1 MKKPFKIIIID
12 SFKNDCW
19 YKDMLGEVIEV
30 RESWFNVDFYILVN
44 DDSKLIHKKHTRRV

>member
-1 MKKPFKIIIID
+1 MRKPFKIIIID

-19 YKDMLGEVIEV
+19 YKDMLGEVLEV